1 MKKLNFRK
9 SSAAVALVAAF
20 LFSGL
25 GAQAHGVILPP
36 PKLPNIFLSKALL
49 NSKLL
54 LNNKLL
60 FHNQILSTR
69 IPGLSGSASSLLN
82 FKKSLVN
89 QGINLG
95 AQTSIQK
102 QMGTV
107 LNGQLSGTL
116 YENVGGTAYTAYGP
130 NYILAF
136 GNNPL
141 FNPYPNPQL
150 PAPTTV
156 VSNFIKFAGG
166 GTTTFKGPAGK
177 VVVSGGNPFR
187 IPSGS
192 ERAYLNELKSITHS
206 AVGYG
211 ATLGNSPIVGG
222 QFFGTNYYSY
232 SSVTSFM
239 RNSSFVYA
247 FGNDPFNSGTHATT
261 VIANPMN
268 YIRLANGHVFTYSS
282 GFLNATGYSTLYPN
296 VNWIFAF
303 GKSPYNLSPF
313 TANPFTI
320 NFPSSPAS
328 YLYF

>member
-1 MKKLNFRK
+1 MKKLNLRK
-9 SSAAVALVAAF
+9 SSAAVAMVAAF
-20 LFSGL
+20 LFSSL

-36 PKLPNIFLSKALL
+36 PKLPNIFLSKVF
-49 NSKLL
+49 

-60 FHNQILSTR
+60 FHKQIVSTR

-95 AQTSIQK
+95 AQTSIQT

-116 YENVGGTAYTAYGP
+116 YEAFGGGTTYEAFGP
-130 NYILAF
+130 KYILAF

-141 FNPYPNPQL
+141 FNPYPNPQF

-166 GTTTFKGPAGK
+166 GTTTFKGTAGK

-192 ERAYLNELKSITHS
+192 ERGYLDELKGITRS

-232 SSVTSFM
+232 SSVTSFA

-247 FGNDPFNSGTHATT
+247 FGNDPFNTGTFAST
-261 VIANPMN
+261 VISNPMN

-282 GFLNATGYSTLYPN
+282 GFLNATGYSTLYQN

-303 GKSPYNLSPF
+303 GKSPYNLFPYSS
-313 TANPFTI
+313 NPLSI
-320 NFPSSPAS
+320 SFPSSPAS
-328 YLYF
+328 YLLF